1 MESLY
6 ISIIV
11 TFLFVCLLFIQNIFK
26 SSDDDDEISNTLLM
40 RMIFAVF
47 IATYISHHFISK
59 SSIFNVKSNTSKIDT
74 KW

>member
-26 SSDDDDEISNTLLM
+26 SSEDNDEISNTLLM
-40 RMIFAVF
+40 RMMFAVF
-47 IATYISHHFISK
+47 IASYISHHFILKTPTFSLK
-59 SSIFNVKSNTSKIDT
+59 STTSKIDT